1 MRQKLIR
8 ILRFGKIEKRQIV
21 LFLILSAVVYLIFPL
36 IKLIPAKA
44 NLGNWYLLIVLPIY
58 ILVWSILI
66 GIKKGFCPSFVIACS
81 LLFLPC
87 GLIYSFK
94 PVWQYMVFYL
104 VFSSICNLAVEL
116 LWVTR
121 GHGKHTMDPEMLSQD
136 PDRPIRE
143 D

>member
-8 ILRFGKIEKRQIV
+8 ILRFEKIEQRQKI
-21 LFLILSAVVYLIFPL
+21 LFLVLSAVVYLILPL
-36 IKLIPAKA
+36 IKLIPAET
-44 NLGNWYLLIVLPIY
+44 NLGNWYLLIVLPVF

-66 GIKKGFCPSFVIACS
+66 GIRKGFCPAFVIACS
-81 LLFLPC
+81 VLFLPC
-87 GLIYSFK
+87 GFLYSFR

-104 VFSSICNLAVEL
+104 VFAALSNLAVEL

-121 GHGKHTMDPEMLSQD
+121 GHGKHTLDPEMLSQD

>member
-1 MRQKLIR
+1 MRQKFIR
-8 ILRFGKIEKRQIV
+8 VLRFREIEKRRVVQ
-21 LFLILSAVVYLIFPL
+21 FLSLSAVVYLIFPL
-36 IKLIPAKA
+36 IKLIPART
-44 NLGNWYLLIVLPIY
+44 NLGNWYLLILLPIF

-66 GIKKGFCPSFVIACS
+66 GIKNGFCPLFVVSCS
-81 LLFLPC
+81 ILFLPC
-87 GLIYSFK
+87 GLIYSFR

-104 VFSSICNLAVEL
+104 VFASLSNLAVEL

-121 GHGKHTMDPEMLSQD
+121 GHGKHTLDPEMLSQD